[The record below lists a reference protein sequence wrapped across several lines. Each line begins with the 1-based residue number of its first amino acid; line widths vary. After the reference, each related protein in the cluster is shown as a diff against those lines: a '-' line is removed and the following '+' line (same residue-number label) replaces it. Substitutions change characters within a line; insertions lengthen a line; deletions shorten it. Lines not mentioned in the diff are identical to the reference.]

1 MTSRIYFFAFLL
13 FINSLSVHA
22 QDLDV
27 SLLQTRAE
35 LSDYRE
41 TTRYTEVMGFLEAV
55 VLASEQLHLTSF
67 GYTTEGRTLPLLVYG
82 DVWDASSEEAIQT
95 GKTRVFIQA
104 NIHAGEVC
112 GKEALLMLARQLAAG
127 EYTQWADSLVLLIAP
142 IYNADG
148 NERISLY
155 NRSRQHGP
163 VGGMGQRPNAQ
174 GYDLNRDHMK
184 LDSPEARSLVQL
196 IHEYNPHVLIDLH
209 TTNGTI
215 HGYHLTYSPPL
226 NPNTAKPIID
236 LLRNEW
242 LPEVSKR
249 IKATYDWDFYYYG
262 NVPRSGGTRE
272 RGWYTFDHRPRFNNN
287 YLGLRNR
294 IAILSEA
301 YSYAT
306 FEDRI
311 LATLYFVEENINYAY
326 EHASAIQQLIEDT
339 DLQTIVGQSL
349 AVRSTHKRSRE
360 PVTILMGDAV
370 EERNPYTGR
379 IMLRRQETRKP
390 EQMYAFGTF
399 QPTET
404 ETAPKTY
411 FIPAA
416 LTTVIE
422 RIEAHG
428 IWVETLSA
436 PRELAL
442 ETFRIDSTHVADQ
455 PFQGRRER
463 TLFGAYE
470 SVTKTLPAGTLIVPV
485 DQSLGRL
492 VFYLLEPR
500 SDDGLVN
507 WALMDDALDGV
518 RYYPI
523 LREPAN

>member
-1 MTSRIYFFAFLL
+1 MTSRIYLFAFLSC
-13 FINSLSVHA
+13 IYVMPVHG

-27 SLLQTRAE
+27 SLIQTRAE

-41 TTRYTEVMGFLEAV
+41 TTRYNEVMGFLEAV
-55 VLASEQLHLTSF
+55 VLASEELHLTSF
-67 GYTTEGRTLPLLVYG
+67 GYTTEGRSLPLLVYG

-112 GKEALLMLARQLAAG
+112 GKEALLILIRKLADG
-127 EYTQWADSLVLLIAP
+127 EHAQWADSLVVLIAP
-142 IYNADG
+142 VYNTDG

-155 NRSRQHGP
+155 NRPRQHGP
-163 VGGMGQRPNAQ
+163 IGGMGQRPNAQ
-174 GYDLNRDHMK
+174 GLDLNRDHMK
-184 LDSPEARSLVQL
+184 LDSPEARSLVKL

-226 NPNTAKPIID
+226 NPNTAEPIID
-236 LLRNEW
+236 LLRNQW
-242 LPEVSKR
+242 LPEVRKR
-249 IKATYDWDFYYYG
+249 IKTTYDWDFYYYG
-262 NVPRSGGTRE
+262 NVPRPGGSRE

-287 YLGLRNR
+287 YVGLRNR

-311 LATLYFVEENINYAY
+311 KATLYFVEENLNYAY
-326 EHASAIQQLIEDT
+326 EHASAIQQLIEEV
-339 DLQTIVGQSL
+339 DLQTIVGQTL
-349 AVRSTHKRSRE
+349 AVRSTHKRSPE
-360 PVTILMGDAV
+360 PIPVLMGEVV
-370 EERNPYTGR
+370 EERNPYTGEV
-379 IMLRRQETRKP
+379 MLRREDTRTP
-390 EQMYAFGTF
+390 EQMYEFGTF
-399 QPTET
+399 QPTES

-411 FIPAA
+411 FIPPTM
-416 LTTVIE
+416 TTVIE
-422 RIEAHG
+422 RINAHG
-428 IWVETLSA
+428 IWVEALSE
-436 PRELAL
+436 PRELVL
-442 ETFRIDSTHVADQ
+442 ETFRIDSTHVADR
-455 PFQGRRER
+455 PFQGRQER

-470 SVTKTLPAGTLIVPV
+470 TITTILPAGTMIVPV

-507 WALMDDALDGV
+507 WALMDDVLDGV
-518 RYYPI
+518 QYYPI
-523 LREPAN
+523 LREPAQ